1 MGANA
6 SIVEARAIKMARVEG
21 DALIFMVH
29 CLFCVWSMLM
39 WSRWIGW
46 IHRIGGAAQ
55 AAAGRPA
62 ACCGCVDGGRLPA
75 LPSVQ
80 HSVLTSDKDSAKG
93 LVRLSPLQLTSRT
106 PCLTPPQ

>member
-39 WSRWIGW
+39 WMWSRWIGW

-62 ACCGCVDGGRLPA
+62 AASTSVCPA
-75 LPSVQ
+75 FRA
-80 HSVLTSDKDSAKG
+80 D
-93 LVRLSPLQLTSRT
+93 VR
-106 PCLTPPQ
+106 

>member
-46 IHRIGGAAQ
+46 IHRRRWR
-55 AAAGRPA
+55 AAASTSVCPA
-62 ACCGCVDGGRLPA
+62 FRAD
-75 LPSVQ
+75 
-80 HSVLTSDKDSAKG
+80 
-93 LVRLSPLQLTSRT
+93 VR
-106 PCLTPPQ
+106 